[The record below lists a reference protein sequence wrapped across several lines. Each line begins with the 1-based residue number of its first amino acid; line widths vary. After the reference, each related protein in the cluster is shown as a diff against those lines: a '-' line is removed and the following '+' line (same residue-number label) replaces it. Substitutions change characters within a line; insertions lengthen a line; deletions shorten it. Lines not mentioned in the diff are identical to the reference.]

1 MGNKDYSKGSSWH
14 KWDLHVH
21 TPYTHLNKEYKCSE
35 EEFIQKLCDSEIDCI
50 GLTNYFK
57 FDEKEFGLKE
67 KIEKKG
73 IKVFYNLEVRLD
85 YQNKEDQC
93 LDFHIIFSDKAKPQ
107 EIDNFLRNADA
118 NVDGTEKK
126 LADLEKDDF
135 DKVVVNF
142 DQLLECLEKES
153 LKLRGK
159 YLLGFLSR
167 GHGNSRSSSNYKKI
181 ANKSHFLIH
190 SSDNQKALK
199 EEQSNLSSDNQK
211 ALKEEQ
217 SNLSSDNQKALKE
230 EQSNLSSDNQK
241 ALKEEQSNLSS
252 DNQKALKEEQ
262 SNLKK
267 DREFWLRYNKSLLQS
282 SDAHKEEQIGK
293 KYTWI
298 KAEKTFEGLKQIIY
312 EPKTRV
318 SIDENK
324 PQDPLY
330 KIDCVGLN
338 FDKEVKTTNE
348 KGDTPF
354 CYAGFNETLFFSPYF
369 TCVIGGR
376 GSGKSTLLQLIAS
389 AIKNKS
395 FIKGLK
401 YETIQK
407 YIEIQPDIDI
417 VDSVEY
423 LAQNEVEEFATNVSK
438 FTEAIFNRIDSKS
451 SGKLK
456 ELEKQI
462 TKGIE
467 KFDEQIRYWQ
477 EKTKLEEQLKESKKI
492 RNKYQSIIDAFTD
505 KNYLDK
511 KDKLQAKNQ
520 ALIDLEQSKKGFLTF
535 IEELKWVVNFNSKE
549 NMEEK
554 NSYDKVYNQLKQNIC
569 KELEQIDINIKN
581 GCFKS
586 DEENIRTLKTEHE
599 ALSQE
604 IEEFLK
610 EKGVSNENIG
620 DIKNANDHLA
630 NIKKNIADLE
640 HEIKENANKIKGF
653 SYGDIDE
660 NIEEF
665 KKQINKELNKI
676 NSTFEEISKNHKEVK
691 PITIEYRLN
700 EDVFEG
706 VFEDFDKSVD
716 KDLKIQRHQSK
727 IKEYLKRIELKDVI
741 DMQHAEFIKELD
753 SRIENKKAAFYETM
767 MDVFDREIY
776 FQIYQLLILKH
787 LKNVE
792 KYKIFE
798 VRYDKRALDETS
810 FGQKCT
816 AVLVVLLSLGNNPII
831 IDEPEAHLDSA
842 LIAKYLVTLIKERK
856 QERQI
861 IFATHNANF
870 VLNADAELIIQL
882 KNENNKI
889 VARSFMIESDE
900 YKENLLKLEGGEK
913 AFKDRER
920 KYGITKDKN

>member
-1 MGNKDYSKGSSWH
+1 MLGENMGNKDHSKGSSWH

-21 TPYTHLNKEYKCSE
+21 TPYTYLNKEYQCCE
-35 EEFIQKLCDSEIDCI
+35 EEFIQKLCDSQIDCI

-57 FDEKEFGLKE
+57 FNEKEFDLKE

-93 LDFHIIFSDKAKPQ
+93 LDFHIIFSDKVTQQ

-118 NVDGTEKK
+118 NVGGTEKK

-135 DKVVVNF
+135 DKAVVNF
-142 DQLLECLEKES
+142 DQLLECLGKES

-167 GHGNSRSSSNYKKI
+167 GHGNSRSSSIYEKI
-181 ANKSHFLIH
+181 AKKAHFLIH
-190 SSDNQKALK
+190 SSDDQ
-199 EEQSNLSSDNQK
+199 E
-211 ALKEEQ
+211 
-217 SNLSSDNQKALKE
+217 
-230 EQSNLSSDNQK
+230 
-241 ALKEEQSNLSS
+241 
-252 DNQKALKEEQ
+252 
-262 SNLKK
+262 NLKK
-267 DREFWLRYNKSLLQS
+267 DREFWLEYNKPLLQS

-293 KYTWI
+293 KCTWI

-324 PQDPLY
+324 SQDPLY

-338 FDKEVKTTNE
+338 FDKAVKITNE

-389 AIKNKS
+389 SIKEES
-395 FIKGLK
+395 FVKGLRL
-401 YETIQK
+401 ETIQK
-407 YIEIQPDIDI
+407 SLKIQSDIDI
-417 VDSVEY
+417 ADSVEY

-451 SGKLK
+451 SGTLK

-467 KFDEQIRYWQ
+467 KFDEQIACWQ
-477 EKTKLEEQLKESKKI
+477 EKTKLEEQLKESEKI
-492 RNKYQSIIDAFTD
+492 RKKYQNIINTFTD
-505 KNYLDK
+505 KDYLDK
-511 KDKLQAKNQ
+511 KDKLQKKHK
-520 ALIDLEQSKKGFLTF
+520 ALIDLRQSKEGFLTF
-535 IEELKWVVNFNSKE
+535 IKELKRVVNFESKE

-554 NSYDKVYNQLKQNIC
+554 NSYDKVYNQLKQDIC
-569 KELEQIDINIKN
+569 KELEEIDTNREN

-586 DEENIRTLKTEHE
+586 EDENIMTLETEHE

-604 IEEFLK
+604 IGEFLK
-610 EKGVSNENIG
+610 EKGVSDENIG
-620 DIKNANDHLA
+620 DIRNANYHLA
-630 NIKKNIADLE
+630 NEKMNIADLE
-640 HEIKENANKIKGF
+640 REIKEIANKIEGF
-653 SYGDIDE
+653 SYEDMDK

-665 KKQINKELNKI
+665 KNQINKELDKI
-676 NSTFEEISKNHKEVK
+676 NSAFEEISKNHKEVK
-691 PITIEYRLN
+691 PITIEYCLN

-706 VFEDFDKSVD
+706 VFEDFDKLVD
-716 KDLKIQRHQSK
+716 KGFNIQRHQSK
-727 IKEYLKRIELKDVI
+727 IKEYLKGIELKDII
-741 DMQHAEFIKELD
+741 DVQCAEFIEKLD
-753 SRIENKKAAFYETM
+753 SLIENKKAAFYETM
-767 MDVFDREIY
+767 MDVFNREIH
-776 FQIYQLLILKH
+776 FQIYRLLILKH
-787 LKNVE
+787 LRNIE

-798 VRYDKRALDETS
+798 VRYDKRALNETS
-810 FGQKCT
+810 FGQRCT

-882 KNENNKI
+882 KNKDNEI
-889 VARSFMIESDE
+889 IAQSFTIESDE
-900 YKENLLKLEGGEK
+900 YRDDLLKLEGGEE
-913 AFKDRER
+913 AFKNRER

>member
-1 MGNKDYSKGSSWH
+1 MGNKDQNKGSSWH

-21 TPYTHLNKEYKCSE
+21 TPYTHLNKAYQCSE
-35 EEFIQKLCDSEIDCI
+35 DEFIQKLCGSEIDCI

-57 FDEKEFGLKE
+57 FDEKEFDLKE
-67 KIEKKG
+67 KIEKEG

-85 YQNKEDQC
+85 YKNNRNEF
-93 LDFHIIFSDKAKPQ
+93 LDFHIIFSDKVTQQ

-118 NVDGTEKK
+118 NVGGTEKR
-126 LADLEKDDF
+126 LADLKENDF
-135 DKVVVNF
+135 NKAVVNF

-167 GHGNSRSSSNYKKI
+167 GHGSIECEFLEKGGRNETIYQKI
-181 ANKSHFLIH
+181 INKSHFLIH
-190 SSDNQKALK
+190 SSNNQ
-199 EEQSNLSSDNQK
+199 E
-211 ALKEEQ
+211 
-217 SNLSSDNQKALKE
+217 
-230 EQSNLSSDNQK
+230 
-241 ALKEEQSNLSS
+241 
-252 DNQKALKEEQ
+252 
-262 SNLKK
+262 NLKK
-267 DREFWLRYNKSLLQS
+267 DREFWLGYNKPLLQS
-282 SDAHKEEQIGK
+282 SDAHKEDSIGK

-312 EPKTRV
+312 EPETRV
-318 SIDENK
+318 SIDEEK

-330 KIDCVGLN
+330 KIDSVGLN
-338 FDKEVKTTNE
+338 FDEEVKTTNE
-348 KGDTPF
+348 QDDTPF
-354 CYAGFNETLFFSPYF
+354 CYAGFNETLFFSPNF

-395 FIKGLK
+395 FVKGLK
-401 YETIQK
+401 HETIQK

-417 VDSVEY
+417 MDSVEY

-451 SGKLK
+451 GGKLK

-462 TKGIE
+462 KESIE
-467 KFDEQIRYWQ
+467 KFDEQIAYWQ
-477 EKTKLEEQLKESKKI
+477 EKNKLEEQLKESEKI
-492 RNKYQSIIDAFTD
+492 RKKYQSIVDAFTD
-505 KNYLDK
+505 KDYLDK
-511 KDKLQAKNQ
+511 KAKLQAKYQ
-520 ALIDLEQSKKGFLTF
+520 SLIDLKQSKEGFWTF
-535 IEELKWVVNFNSKE
+535 IKELKRVVNFDSKE

-554 NSYDKVYNQLKQNIC
+554 NNYDKVYNQLKQDIC
-569 KELEQIDINIKN
+569 KKIEEIDTNREN
-581 GCFKS
+581 GCFNS
-586 DEENIRTLKTEHE
+586 EDEKIRTLGAEHE

-604 IEEFLK
+604 IREFLK
-610 EKGVSNENIG
+610 EKGVSDESIG
-620 DIKNANDHLA
+620 DIRNANDHLA
-630 NIKKNIADLE
+630 KIKMDINDLK
-640 HEIKENANKIKGF
+640 HEIKENANKIENF
-653 SYGDIDE
+653 SYEDMDK

-665 KKQINKELNKI
+665 KDQINEKLSKI
-676 NSTFEEISKNHKEVK
+676 NSAFEEISKNHKEVK

-700 EDVFEG
+700 EDIFEE
-706 VFEDFDKSVD
+706 VFEDFDKLVD
-716 KDLKIQRHQSK
+716 KGFNTQRHQSK
-727 IKEYLKRIELKDVI
+727 IKEYLKEIELKNVTG
-741 DMQHAEFIKELD
+741 MQHAEFIEKLD

-767 MDVFDREIY
+767 KDIFDREIH
-776 FQIYQLLILKH
+776 FQIYRLLILKH
-787 LKNVE
+787 LRNVE

-798 VRYDKRALDETS
+798 VRYDKRVLNKTS

-831 IDEPEAHLDSA
+831 IDEPEAHLDST
-842 LIAKYLVTLIKERK
+842 LIANYLVTLIKK
-856 QERQI
+856 QKQKRQI

-889 VARSFMIESDE
+889 VAQSFMIESDA
-900 YKENLLKLEGGEK
+900 YRDDLLKLEGGEE
-913 AFKDRER
+913 AFKNRER

>member
-1 MGNKDYSKGSSWH
+1 MGNKDHSKGSSWH
-14 KWDLHVH
+14 KWDLHAH
-21 TPYTHLNKEYKCSE
+21 TPYTHLNKAYQCCE
-35 EEFIQKLCDSEIDCI
+35 EEFIQKLCDSQIDCI

-57 FDEKEFGLKE
+57 FNEKEFELKE
-67 KIEKKG
+67 KIEKRG

-93 LDFHIIFSDKAKPQ
+93 LDFHIIFSDKITQQ

-118 NVDGTEKK
+118 NVGGTEKK

-135 DKVVVNF
+135 DKAVVNF

-167 GHGNSRSSSNYKKI
+167 GHGSSRSSSNYEKIVKKV
-181 ANKSHFLIH
+181 HFLIH
-190 SSDNQKALK
+190 SSNKQ
-199 EEQSNLSSDNQK
+199 E
-211 ALKEEQ
+211 
-217 SNLSSDNQKALKE
+217 
-230 EQSNLSSDNQK
+230 
-241 ALKEEQSNLSS
+241 
-252 DNQKALKEEQ
+252 
-262 SNLKK
+262 NLKK
-267 DREFWLRYNKSLLQS
+267 DREYWLEYNKPLIQS
-282 SDAHKEEQIGK
+282 SDAHEEEQIGN

-312 EPKTRV
+312 EPETRV
-318 SIDENK
+318 SIGEEK

-330 KIDCVGLN
+330 KIDSVGLN
-338 FDKEVKTTNE
+338 FDEEVKTTNE
-348 KGDTPF
+348 QDDTPF
-354 CYAGFNETLFFSPYF
+354 CYAGFNETLFFSPNF

-395 FIKGLK
+395 FVKGLK
-401 YETIQK
+401 HETIQK

-417 VDSVEY
+417 MDSVEY

-451 SGKLK
+451 GGKLK

-462 TKGIE
+462 KESIE
-467 KFDEQIRYWQ
+467 KFDEQIAYWQ
-477 EKTKLEEQLKESKKI
+477 EKNKLEEQLKESEKI
-492 RNKYQSIIDAFTD
+492 RKKYQSIVDAFTD
-505 KNYLDK
+505 KDYLDK
-511 KDKLQAKNQ
+511 KAKLQAKYQ
-520 ALIDLEQSKKGFLTF
+520 SLIDLKQSKEGFWTF
-535 IEELKWVVNFNSKE
+535 IKELKRVVNFDSKE
-549 NMEEK
+549 NMEGK
-554 NSYDKVYNQLKQNIC
+554 NNYDKVYNQLKQDIC
-569 KELEQIDINIKN
+569 KKIEEIDTNREN
-581 GCFKS
+581 GCFNS
-586 DEENIRTLKTEHE
+586 EDEKIRTLGAEHE

-604 IEEFLK
+604 IREFLK
-610 EKGVSNENIG
+610 EKGVSDESIG
-620 DIKNANDHLA
+620 DIRNANYHLA
-630 NIKKNIADLE
+630 NIKMDINGLE
-640 HEIKENANKIKGF
+640 HEIKEIANKIEGF
-653 SYGDIDE
+653 SYGDIDK

-665 KKQINKELNKI
+665 KDQINEKLSKI
-676 NSTFEEISKNHKEVK
+676 NSAFEEISKNHKEVK

-700 EDVFEG
+700 EDIFEE
-706 VFEDFDKSVD
+706 VFEDFDKLVD
-716 KDLKIQRHQSK
+716 KGFNTQRHQSK
-727 IKEYLKRIELKDVI
+727 IKEYLKEIELKNVTG
-741 DMQHAEFIKELD
+741 MQHAEFIEKLD

-767 MDVFDREIY
+767 KDIFDREIH
-776 FQIYQLLILKH
+776 FQIYRLLILKH
-787 LKNVE
+787 LRNVE

-798 VRYDKRALDETS
+798 VRYDKRVLNKTS

-831 IDEPEAHLDSA
+831 IDEPEAHLDST
-842 LIAKYLVTLIKERK
+842 LIANYLVTLIKK
-856 QERQI
+856 QKQKRQI

-889 VARSFMIESDE
+889 IARSFMIESDA
-900 YKENLLKLEGGEK
+900 YRDDLLKLEGGEE
-913 AFKDRER
+913 AFKNRER

>member
-1 MGNKDYSKGSSWH
+1 MGNKDHSKGSSWH
-14 KWDLHVH
+14 KWDLHAH
-21 TPYTHLNKEYKCSE
+21 TPYTHLNKAYQCCE
-35 EEFIQKLCDSEIDCI
+35 EEFIQKLCDSKIDCI

-57 FDEKEFGLKE
+57 FNEKEFELKE
-67 KIEKKG
+67 KIEKRG

-93 LDFHIIFSDKAKPQ
+93 LDFHIIFSDKVTQQ

-118 NVDGTEKK
+118 NVGGTEKK

-135 DKVVVNF
+135 DKAVVNF

-167 GHGNSRSSSNYKKI
+167 GHGSSRSSSNYEKIVKKV
-181 ANKSHFLIH
+181 HFLIH
-190 SSDNQKALK
+190 SSNKQ
-199 EEQSNLSSDNQK
+199 E
-211 ALKEEQ
+211 
-217 SNLSSDNQKALKE
+217 
-230 EQSNLSSDNQK
+230 
-241 ALKEEQSNLSS
+241 
-252 DNQKALKEEQ
+252 
-262 SNLKK
+262 NLKK
-267 DREFWLRYNKSLLQS
+267 DREYWLEYNKSLIQS
-282 SDAHKEEQIGK
+282 SDAHEEEQIGK

-312 EPKTRV
+312 EPETRV
-318 SIDENK
+318 SIGEEK
-324 PQDPLY
+324 SQDPLY
-330 KIDCVGLN
+330 KIDSVGLN
-338 FDKEVKTTNE
+338 FDEEVKTTNE
-348 KGDTPF
+348 QDDTPF
-354 CYAGFNETLFFSPYF
+354 CYAGFNETLFFSPNF

-395 FIKGLK
+395 FVKGLK
-401 YETIQK
+401 HETIQK

-417 VDSVEY
+417 MDSVEY

-451 SGKLK
+451 GGKLK

-462 TKGIE
+462 KESIE
-467 KFDEQIRYWQ
+467 KFDEQIAYWQ
-477 EKTKLEEQLKESKKI
+477 EKNKLEEQLKESEKI
-492 RNKYQSIIDAFTD
+492 RKKYQSIVDAFTD
-505 KNYLDK
+505 KDYLDK
-511 KDKLQAKNQ
+511 KAKLQAKYQ
-520 ALIDLEQSKKGFLTF
+520 SLIDLKQSKKGFLTF
-535 IEELKWVVNFNSKE
+535 IKELKRVVNFDSKE

-554 NSYDKVYNQLKQNIC
+554 NNYDKVYNQLKQDIC
-569 KELEQIDINIKN
+569 KKIEEIDTNREN
-581 GCFKS
+581 GCFNS
-586 DEENIRTLKTEHE
+586 EDEKIRTLGAEHE

-604 IEEFLK
+604 IREFLK
-610 EKGVSNENIG
+610 EKGVSDESIG
-620 DIKNANDHLA
+620 DIRNANYHLA
-630 NIKKNIADLE
+630 NIKMDINGLE
-640 HEIKENANKIKGF
+640 HEIKEIANKIEGF
-653 SYGDIDE
+653 SYGDIDK

-665 KKQINKELNKI
+665 KDQINEKLSKI
-676 NSTFEEISKNHKEVK
+676 NSAFEEISKNHKEVK

-700 EDVFEG
+700 EDIFEE
-706 VFEDFDKSVD
+706 VFEDFDRLVD
-716 KDLKIQRHQSK
+716 KGFNTQRHQSK
-727 IKEYLKRIELKDVI
+727 IKEYLKEIELKNVTG
-741 DMQHAEFIKELD
+741 MQHAEFIEKLD

-767 MDVFDREIY
+767 KDIFDREIH
-776 FQIYQLLILKH
+776 FQIYRLLILKH
-787 LKNVE
+787 LRNVE

-798 VRYDKRALDETS
+798 VRYDKRVLNKTS

-831 IDEPEAHLDSA
+831 IDEPEAHLDST
-842 LIAKYLVTLIKERK
+842 LIANYLVTLIKK
-856 QERQI
+856 QKQKRQI

-889 VARSFMIESDE
+889 VAQSFMIESDA
-900 YKENLLKLEGGEK
+900 YKEDLLKLEGGEE
-913 AFKDRER
+913 AFKNRER

>member
-1 MGNKDYSKGSSWH
+1 MGNKNHSKGSSWH
-14 KWDLHVH
+14 KWDLHAH
-21 TPYTHLNKEYKCSE
+21 TPYTHLKKAYQCCE
-35 EEFIQKLCDSEIDCI
+35 EEFIQKLCDSKIDCI

-57 FDEKEFGLKE
+57 FNEKEFELKE
-67 KIEKKG
+67 KIEKRG

-93 LDFHIIFSDKAKPQ
+93 LDFHIIFSDKVTQQ

-118 NVDGTEKK
+118 NVGGTEKK

-135 DKVVVNF
+135 DKAVVNF

-167 GHGNSRSSSNYKKI
+167 GHGSSRSSSNYEKIVKKV
-181 ANKSHFLIH
+181 HFLIH
-190 SSDNQKALK
+190 SSDKQ
-199 EEQSNLSSDNQK
+199 E
-211 ALKEEQ
+211 
-217 SNLSSDNQKALKE
+217 
-230 EQSNLSSDNQK
+230 
-241 ALKEEQSNLSS
+241 
-252 DNQKALKEEQ
+252 
-262 SNLKK
+262 NLKK
-267 DREFWLRYNKSLLQS
+267 DREYWLEYNKPLIQS
-282 SDAHKEEQIGK
+282 SDAHEEKQIGK

-312 EPKTRV
+312 EPETRV
-318 SIDENK
+318 SIGEEK

-330 KIDCVGLN
+330 KIDSVGLN
-338 FDKEVKTTNE
+338 FDEEVKTTNE
-348 KGDTPF
+348 QDDTPF
-354 CYAGFNETLFFSPYF
+354 CYVGFNETLFFSPNF

-395 FIKGLK
+395 FVKGLK
-401 YETIQK
+401 HETIQK

-417 VDSVEY
+417 MDSVEY

-451 SGKLK
+451 GGKLK

-462 TKGIE
+462 KESIE
-467 KFDEQIRYWQ
+467 KFDEQIAYWQ
-477 EKTKLEEQLKESKKI
+477 EKNKLEEQLKESEKI
-492 RNKYQSIIDAFTD
+492 RKKYQSIVDAFTD
-505 KNYLDK
+505 KDYLDK
-511 KDKLQAKNQ
+511 KAKLQAKYQ
-520 ALIDLEQSKKGFLTF
+520 SLIDLKQSKEGFWTF
-535 IEELKWVVNFNSKE
+535 IKELKRVVNFDSKE

-554 NSYDKVYNQLKQNIC
+554 NSYDKVYNQLKQDIC
-569 KELEQIDINIKN
+569 KKLEEIDTDIEN
-581 GCFKS
+581 GHFKS
-586 DEENIRTLKTEHE
+586 DEENIEKLESEHQTL
-599 ALSQE
+599 LQE
-604 IEEFLK
+604 IGEFLK
-610 EKGVSNENIG
+610 EKGVSDESIG
-620 DIKNANDHLA
+620 DIRNANYHLA
-630 NIKKNIADLE
+630 NIKMDINGLE
-640 HEIKENANKIKGF
+640 HEIKEIANKIEGF
-653 SYGDIDE
+653 SYGDIDK

-665 KKQINKELNKI
+665 KDQINEKLSKI
-676 NSTFEEISKNHKEVK
+676 NSAFEEISKNHKEVK

-700 EDVFEG
+700 EDIFEE
-706 VFEDFDKSVD
+706 VFEDFDKLVD
-716 KDLKIQRHQSK
+716 KGFNTQRHQSK
-727 IKEYLKRIELKDVI
+727 IKEYLKEIELKNVTG
-741 DMQHAEFIKELD
+741 MQHAEFIEKLD

-767 MDVFDREIY
+767 KDIFDREIH
-776 FQIYQLLILKH
+776 FQIYRLLILKH
-787 LKNVE
+787 LRNVE

-798 VRYDKRALDETS
+798 VRYDKRALNETS

-842 LIAKYLVTLIKERK
+842 LIANYLVTLIKK
-856 QERQI
+856 QKQKRQI

-889 VARSFMIESDE
+889 VAQSFMIESDA
-900 YKENLLKLEGGEK
+900 YRDDLLKLEGGEE
-913 AFKDRER
+913 AFKNRER

>member
-1 MGNKDYSKGSSWH
+1 MGNKDQNKGSSWH

-21 TPYTHLNKEYKCSE
+21 TPYTHLNKAYQCSE
-35 EEFIQKLCDSEIDCI
+35 DEFIQKLCGSEIDCI

-57 FDEKEFGLKE
+57 FDEKEFDLKE
-67 KIEKKG
+67 EIEKEG

-85 YQNKEDQC
+85 YKNNRNEF
-93 LDFHIIFSDKAKPQ
+93 LDFHIIFSDKVTQQ

-118 NVDGTEKK
+118 NVGGTEKR
-126 LADLEKDDF
+126 LADLKENDF
-135 DKVVVNF
+135 NKAVVNF

-167 GHGNSRSSSNYKKI
+167 GHGSIECEFLEKGGRNETIYQKI
-181 ANKSHFLIH
+181 INKSHFLIH
-190 SSDNQKALK
+190 SSNNQ
-199 EEQSNLSSDNQK
+199 E
-211 ALKEEQ
+211 
-217 SNLSSDNQKALKE
+217 
-230 EQSNLSSDNQK
+230 
-241 ALKEEQSNLSS
+241 
-252 DNQKALKEEQ
+252 
-262 SNLKK
+262 NLKK
-267 DREFWLRYNKSLLQS
+267 DREFWLGYNKPLLQS

-312 EPKTRV
+312 EPETRV
-318 SIDENK
+318 SIDEEK

-330 KIDCVGLN
+330 KIDSVGLN
-338 FDKEVKTTNE
+338 FDEEVKTTNE
-348 KGDTPF
+348 QDNTPF
-354 CYAGFNETLFFSPYF
+354 CYAGFNETLFFSPNF

-395 FIKGLK
+395 FVKGLK
-401 YETIQK
+401 HETIQK

-417 VDSVEY
+417 MDSVEY

-451 SGKLK
+451 GGKLK

-462 TKGIE
+462 KESIE

-477 EKTKLEEQLKESKKI
+477 EKTKLEEQLKESENKRK
-492 RNKYQSIIDAFTD
+492 KYQSIIDAFTD

-511 KDKLQAKNQ
+511 KDKSQAKHQ
-520 ALIDLEQSKKGFLTF
+520 ALIDLEQSKEGFLTF
-535 IEELKWVVNFNSKE
+535 IKELKRVVNFESKE

-554 NSYDKVYNQLKQNIC
+554 NSYDKVYNQLKQDIC

-586 DEENIRTLKTEHE
+586 EDEKIRTLKTECE
-599 ALSQE
+599 VLSQE
-604 IEEFLK
+604 IGEFLK
-610 EKGVSNENIG
+610 EKGVSDENIG
-620 DIKNANDHLA
+620 DIRNANDRLV
-630 NIKKNIADLE
+630 NIKKNIDDLE
-640 HEIKENANKIKGF
+640 HEIKENANKIENF
-653 SYGDIDE
+653 SYEDMDK

-665 KKQINKELNKI
+665 KNQINKELDKI
-676 NSTFEEISKNHKEVK
+676 NSAFKKISKNHKEEVRL
-691 PITIEYRLN
+691 ITIKYYLN
-700 EDVFEG
+700 EDIFEE
-706 VFEDFDKSVD
+706 VFEDFDKLVD
-716 KDLKIQRHQSK
+716 KDFKIQKHQSK
-727 IKEYLKRIELKDVI
+727 IKEYLKEIRLKDI
-741 DMQHAEFIKELD
+741 INKQHAEFIERLD
-753 SRIENKKAAFYETM
+753 SLIKNKKAAFYETM
-767 MDVFDREIY
+767 KDIFDREIH
-776 FQIYQLLILKH
+776 FQIYRLLILKH
-787 LKNVE
+787 LRNVE

-798 VRYDKRALDETS
+798 VRYDKRVLNETS

-831 IDEPEAHLDSA
+831 IDEPEVHLDSA
-842 LIAKYLVTLIKERK
+842 LIANYLIALIKEQK
-856 QERQI
+856 QKRQI

-889 VARSFMIESDE
+889 VARSFMIESDA
-900 YKENLLKLEGGEK
+900 YKEDLLKLEGGEK

-920 KYGITKDKN
+920 KYGITKDKY

>member
-1 MGNKDYSKGSSWH
+1 MGNKDHSKGSSWH

-21 TPYTHLNKEYKCSE
+21 TPYTYLNKAYQCCE
-35 EEFIQKLCDSEIDCI
+35 EEFIQKLCDSQIDCI

-57 FDEKEFGLKE
+57 FNEKEFDLKE
-67 KIEKKG
+67 KIEKKD

-93 LDFHIIFSDKAKPQ
+93 LDFHIIFSDKVTQQ
-107 EIDNFLRNADA
+107 EIDNFLKNADA
-118 NVDGTEKK
+118 NVGGTEKK

-135 DKVVVNF
+135 DKAVVNF

-167 GHGNSRSSSNYKKI
+167 GHGNSRSSSNDKKI
-181 ANKSHFLIH
+181 TNKSHFLIH
-190 SSDNQKALK
+190 SSDSQ
-199 EEQSNLSSDNQK
+199 Q
-211 ALKEEQ
+211 
-217 SNLSSDNQKALKE
+217 
-230 EQSNLSSDNQK
+230 
-241 ALKEEQSNLSS
+241 
-252 DNQKALKEEQ
+252 
-262 SNLKK
+262 NLKK
-267 DREFWLRYNKSLLQS
+267 DREFWLEYNKPLLQS
-282 SDAHKEEQIGK
+282 SDVHKEEQIGK
-293 KYTWI
+293 KCTWI

-338 FDKEVKTTNE
+338 FDKAVKITNE

-395 FIKGLK
+395 FVKGLEL
-401 YETIQK
+401 ETKK

-438 FTEAIFNRIDSKS
+438 FTEAIFNRMDSKS
-451 SGKLK
+451 SGRLK

-467 KFDEQIRYWQ
+467 KFDEQIACWQ
-477 EKTKLEEQLKESKKI
+477 EKTKLEERLKESKNI
-492 RNKYQSIIDAFTD
+492 RKKYQSIIDAFTD

-511 KDKLQAKNQ
+511 KDKLQEKRK
-520 ALIDLEQSKKGFLTF
+520 ALIDLKQSKEGFLTF
-535 IEELKWVVNFNSKE
+535 IEELKRVVNFNSKE
-549 NMEEK
+549 NMKEK

-569 KELEQIDINIKN
+569 KELEEIDKHIKN
-581 GCFKS
+581 GYFNS
-586 DEENIRTLKTEHE
+586 EDEEIRTLESE
-599 ALSQE
+599 CEVLRQE
-604 IEEFLK
+604 IGEFLK
-610 EKGVSNENIG
+610 EKGVSDENIG
-620 DIKNANDHLA
+620 DIRNANHHLG
-630 NIKKNIADLE
+630 NIEMNIADLE
-640 HEIKENANKIKGF
+640 REIKEKANKIEGF
-653 SYGDIDE
+653 SYEDMDK
-660 NIEEF
+660 NIKEF
-665 KKQINKELNKI
+665 KNQINEELNKI
-676 NSTFEEISKNHKEVK
+676 NSVFEEISKNHKEVK

-706 VFEDFDKSVD
+706 VFEDFDKLVD
-716 KDLKIQRHQSK
+716 KGFNIQRHQSK
-727 IKEYLKRIELKDVI
+727 IKEYLKEIELKSVI
-741 DMQHAEFIKELD
+741 GMQHTEFTEKLD
-753 SRIENKKAAFYETM
+753 NLIENKKAAFYETM
-767 MDVFDREIY
+767 KDIFDRESH
-776 FQIYQLLILKH
+776 FQIYRLFVLKH
-787 LKNVE
+787 LRNVE

-798 VRYDKRALDETS
+798 VRYDKRALNETS
-810 FGQKCT
+810 FGQRCT
-816 AVLVVLLSLGNNPII
+816 AVLIVLLSLGNNPII

-889 VARSFMIESDE
+889 IAQSFTIESDG
-900 YKENLLKLEGGEK
+900 YRDDLLKLEGGEE
-913 AFKDRER
+913 AFKNRER

>member
-1 MGNKDYSKGSSWH
+1 MGNKDHSKGSSWY

-21 TPYTHLNKEYKCSE
+21 TPYTHLNRAYQCLE
-35 EEFIQKLCDSEIDCI
+35 EEFIQKLCDSQIDCI

-57 FDEKEFGLKE
+57 FNEEEFELKE
-67 KIEKKG
+67 KIEKRG

-93 LDFHIIFSDKAKPQ
+93 LDFHIIFSDEVSSDGIKK
-107 EIDNFLRNADA
+107 FLLNMKA
-118 NVDGTEKK
+118 NVRGIEKK

-135 DKVVVNF
+135 KKAVVKF
-142 DQLLECLEKES
+142 DQLLECLEEES
-153 LKLRGK
+153 LNLRGK

-167 GHGNSRSSSNYKKI
+167 GHGSIECEFLEKGGRNETIYQKI
-181 ANKSHFLIH
+181 INKSHFLIH
-190 SSDNQKALK
+190 SSNNQ
-199 EEQSNLSSDNQK
+199 E
-211 ALKEEQ
+211 
-217 SNLSSDNQKALKE
+217 
-230 EQSNLSSDNQK
+230 
-241 ALKEEQSNLSS
+241 
-252 DNQKALKEEQ
+252 
-262 SNLKK
+262 NLKK
-267 DREFWLRYNKSLLQS
+267 DREFWLKCNKPLIQS

-312 EPKTRV
+312 EPETRV
-318 SIDENK
+318 SIDEEK

-330 KIDCVGLN
+330 KIDCVGLHFN
-338 FDKEVKTTNE
+338 EDVKITNE

-354 CYAGFNETLFFSPYF
+354 CYAGFNETLSFSPNF

-395 FIKGLK
+395 FVKGLK
-401 YETIQK
+401 HETIQK

-467 KFDEQIRYWQ
+467 KFDEQIACWQ
-477 EKTKLEEQLKESKKI
+477 EKTKLEEQLKESEKI
-492 RNKYQSIIDAFTD
+492 RKKYQSIVDAYTD
-505 KNYLDK
+505 KDYLDK
-511 KDKLQAKNQ
+511 KDKLQKKRK
-520 ALIDLEQSKKGFLTF
+520 ALIDLEQSKEGFLTF
-535 IEELKWVVNFNSKE
+535 IKELKRVVNFESKE

-554 NSYDKVYNQLKQNIC
+554 NSYDKVYNQLKQDIC
-569 KELEQIDINIKN
+569 KKIEEIDTNREN
-581 GCFKS
+581 GCFNS
-586 DEENIRTLKTEHE
+586 EDEKIRTLKTERE
-599 ALSQE
+599 VLSQE
-604 IEEFLK
+604 IREFLK
-610 EKGVSNENIG
+610 EKGVSDENIG
-620 DIKNANDHLA
+620 DIRNANDHLEST
-630 NIKKNIADLE
+630 KKNIDDLE
-640 HEIKENANKIKGF
+640 HEIKENDNKIKGF
-653 SYGDIDE
+653 SYGDIDK

-665 KKQINKELNKI
+665 KDQINEELSKI
-676 NSTFEEISKNHKEVK
+676 NSAFKKISKNHKEEVRL
-691 PITIEYRLN
+691 ITIKYYLN
-700 EDVFEG
+700 EDIFEE
-706 VFEDFDKSVD
+706 VFEDFDKLVD
-716 KDLKIQRHQSK
+716 KGFNTQRHQSK
-727 IKEYLKRIELKDVI
+727 IKEYLKEIELKNVTG
-741 DMQHAEFIKELD
+741 MQHAEFIEKLD
-753 SRIENKKAAFYETM
+753 SRIENEKAAFYETM
-767 MDVFDREIY
+767 KDIFDREIH
-776 FQIYQLLILKH
+776 FQIYRLLILKH
-787 LKNVE
+787 LRNVE

-798 VRYDKRALDETS
+798 VRYDKRVLNKTS

-831 IDEPEAHLDSA
+831 IDEPEAHLDST
-842 LIAKYLVTLIKERK
+842 LIANFLVTLIKK
-856 QERQI
+856 QKQKRQI

-889 VARSFMIESDE
+889 VAQSFMIESDA
-900 YKENLLKLEGGEK
+900 YRDDLLKLEGGEE
-913 AFKDRER
+913 AFKNRER

>member
-1 MGNKDYSKGSSWH
+1 MGNKDHSKGSSWH
-14 KWDLHVH
+14 KWDLHAH
-21 TPYTHLNKEYKCSE
+21 TPYTNLNKEYKCSE
-35 EEFIQKLCDSEIDCI
+35 EEFIQKLCDSQIDCI

-57 FDEKEFGLKE
+57 FNEKEFDLKE

-93 LDFHIIFSDKAKPQ
+93 LDFHIIFSDKVTQQ
-107 EIDNFLRNADA
+107 EIDNFLKNADA
-118 NVDGTEKK
+118 NVGGTEKK

-135 DKVVVNF
+135 DKAVVNF

-167 GHGNSRSSSNYKKI
+167 GHGNSRSSSNDKKI
-181 ANKSHFLIH
+181 TNKSHFLIH
-190 SSDNQKALK
+190 SSDSQ
-199 EEQSNLSSDNQK
+199 Q
-211 ALKEEQ
+211 
-217 SNLSSDNQKALKE
+217 
-230 EQSNLSSDNQK
+230 
-241 ALKEEQSNLSS
+241 
-252 DNQKALKEEQ
+252 
-262 SNLKK
+262 NLKK
-267 DREFWLRYNKSLLQS
+267 DREFWLEYNKPLLQS

-293 KYTWI
+293 KCTWI

-338 FDKEVKTTNE
+338 FDKAVKIANE
-348 KGDTPF
+348 KGEIPF

-395 FIKGLK
+395 FVKGLEFEAK
-401 YETIQK
+401 K

-417 VDSVEY
+417 ADSVEY

-438 FTEAIFNRIDSKS
+438 FTEAIFNRMDSKS
-451 SGKLK
+451 SGTLK

-467 KFDEQIRYWQ
+467 KFDEQIACWQ
-477 EKTKLEEQLKESKKI
+477 EKTKLEEQLKESEKI
-492 RNKYQSIIDAFTD
+492 RKKYQSIIDAFTD

-511 KDKLQAKNQ
+511 KDKLQEKRK
-520 ALIDLEQSKKGFLTF
+520 ALIDLEQSKVGFWTF
-535 IEELKWVVNFNSKE
+535 IKELKRVVNFNSKE

-554 NSYDKVYNQLKQNIC
+554 NNSYYKVYNQLKQDIC

-604 IEEFLK
+604 IGEFLK
-610 EKGVSNENIG
+610 EKGVSDENIG
-620 DIKNANDHLA
+620 DIRNANDHLA
-630 NIKKNIADLE
+630 NEKMNIVDLE
-640 HEIKENANKIKGF
+640 REIEEIANKIEGF
-653 SYGDIDE
+653 SYEDMDE

-665 KKQINKELNKI
+665 KQQINKELNKI
-676 NSTFEEISKNHKEVK
+676 NSDFEEISKNHKEEVRL
-691 PITIEYRLN
+691 ITIKYRLN

-706 VFEDFDKSVD
+706 VFEDFDKLVD
-716 KDLKIQRHQSK
+716 KGFNIQKHQSK
-727 IKEYLKRIELKDVI
+727 IKEYLKEIGLKDII

-767 MDVFDREIY
+767 MDVFNREIH
-776 FQIYQLLILKH
+776 FQIYRLLILKH
-787 LKNVE
+787 LRNVE

-798 VRYDKRALDETS
+798 VRYDKRALNETS
-810 FGQKCT
+810 FGQRCT

-889 VARSFMIESDE
+889 IAQSFTIESDG
-900 YKENLLKLEGGEK
+900 YRDDLLKLEGGEE
-913 AFKDRER
+913 AFKNRER

>member
-1 MGNKDYSKGSSWH
+1 DEILSDSS
-14 KWDLHVH
+14 D
-21 TPYTHLNKEYKCSE
+21 N
-35 EEFIQKLCDSEIDCI
+35 
-50 GLTNYFK
+50 N
-57 FDEKEFGLKE
+57 
-67 KIEKKG
+67 
-73 IKVFYNLEVRLD
+73 IKR
-85 YQNKEDQC
+85 
-93 LDFHIIFSDKAKPQ
+93 
-107 EIDNFLRNADA
+107 FLSYMEAT
-118 NVDGTEKK
+118 VDGTKKNLAYLEKK
-126 LADLEKDDF
+126 DCGKA
-135 DKVVVNF
+135 VVNF

-167 GHGNSRSSSNYKKI
+167 GRGSIECEFLEKGGRNETIYKKVI
-181 ANKSHFLIH
+181 DKSHFLIH
-190 SSDNQKALK
+190 SSNNQ
-199 EEQSNLSSDNQK
+199 E
-211 ALKEEQ
+211 
-217 SNLSSDNQKALKE
+217 
-230 EQSNLSSDNQK
+230 
-241 ALKEEQSNLSS
+241 
-252 DNQKALKEEQ
+252 
-262 SNLKK
+262 NLKK
-267 DREFWLRYNKSLLQS
+267 DREFWLRYNKPLLQS
-282 SDAHKEEQIGK
+282 SDAHKERLIGK

-298 KAEKTFEGLKQIIY
+298 KAKKTFEGLKQIIY
-312 EPKTRV
+312 EPETRV
-318 SIDENK
+318 SIDEEK
-324 PQDPLY
+324 SQDPLY
-330 KIDCVGLN
+330 KIDSVGLN

-348 KGDTPF
+348 QGETPF

-451 SGKLK
+451 SGTLK

-462 TKGIE
+462 IKGIE

-477 EKTKLEEQLKESKKI
+477 EKIKLEEQLKESEKISKKC
-492 RNKYQSIIDAFTD
+492 QSIIDAFTD
-505 KNYLDK
+505 KNCLDK
-511 KDKLQAKNQ
+511 KDRLQKKHK
-520 ALIDLEQSKKGFLTF
+520 ALIDLEQSKKGFWTF
-535 IEELKWVVNFNSKE
+535 VKELKWVVNFNSKE

-586 DEENIRTLKTEHE
+586 DEENIEKLESEYQTL
-599 ALSQE
+599 LQE
-604 IEEFLK
+604 IGEFLK
-610 EKGVSNENIG
+610 EKGVSDENIG
-620 DIKNANDHLA
+620 DTRNANHHLE
-630 NIKKNIADLE
+630 NIEMNIADLE
-640 HEIKENANKIKGF
+640 REIEEIANKIENF
-653 SYGDIDE
+653 SYEDMDK

-665 KKQINKELNKI
+665 KNQINEELNKI
-676 NSTFEEISKNHKEVK
+676 NSAFEEISKNHKEVK

-706 VFEDFDKSVD
+706 VFEDFDKLVD
-716 KDLKIQRHQSK
+716 KGFNPQRHQSK
-727 IKEYLKRIELKDVI
+727 IKEYLKEIELKNVTG
-741 DMQHAEFIKELD
+741 MQHAEFIEELD
-753 SRIENKKAAFYETM
+753 RQIENKKAAFYETM
-767 MDVFDREIY
+767 MDVFNREIH
-776 FQIYQLLILKH
+776 FQIYRLLILKH
-787 LKNVE
+787 LRNVE

-798 VRYDKRALDETS
+798 VRYDKRALNETS

-842 LIAKYLVTLIKERK
+842 LIANYLVTLIKK
-856 QERQI
+856 QKQKRQI

-882 KNENNKI
+882 KNEHNKI

-900 YKENLLKLEGGEK
+900 YKEDLLKLEGGEK

-920 KYGITKDKN
+920 KYGIIKDKK

>member
-1 MGNKDYSKGSSWH
+1 MGNKDRSKGSSWH

-21 TPYTHLNKEYKCSE
+21 TPYTNLNKEYKCSE
-35 EEFIQKLCDSEIDCI
+35 EEFIQKLCDSQIDCI

-57 FDEKEFGLKE
+57 FNEKEFDLKE

-93 LDFHIIFSDKAKPQ
+93 LDFHIIFSDKVTQQ

-118 NVDGTEKK
+118 SVGGIEKK
-126 LADLEKDDF
+126 LANLEKDDF
-135 DKVVVNF
+135 DKAVVNF

-167 GHGNSRSSSNYKKI
+167 GHGNSRSSSNDKKI
-181 ANKSHFLIH
+181 TNKSHFLIH
-190 SSDNQKALK
+190 SSDSQ
-199 EEQSNLSSDNQK
+199 Q
-211 ALKEEQ
+211 
-217 SNLSSDNQKALKE
+217 
-230 EQSNLSSDNQK
+230 
-241 ALKEEQSNLSS
+241 
-252 DNQKALKEEQ
+252 
-262 SNLKK
+262 NLKK
-267 DREFWLRYNKSLLQS
+267 DREFWLEYNKPLLQS
-282 SDAHKEEQIGK
+282 SDAHKEEQIGN
-293 KYTWI
+293 KYIWI
-298 KAEKTFEGLKQIIY
+298 KAEKTFEGLKQIVY

-330 KIDCVGLN
+330 KIDYVRLH
-338 FDKEVKTTNE
+338 FDGEVKITNE
-348 KGDTPF
+348 KGEIPF

-395 FIKGLK
+395 FVKGLEL
-401 YETIQK
+401 ETKK

-438 FTEAIFNRIDSKS
+438 FTEAIFNRMDSKS

-467 KFDEQIRYWQ
+467 KFDEQIACWQ
-477 EKTKLEEQLKESKKI
+477 EKTKLEKQLKESEKI
-492 RNKYQSIIDAFTD
+492 RKKYQNIINTFTD

-511 KDKLQAKNQ
+511 KRQIAKTRE
-520 ALIDLEQSKKGFLTF
+520 ALIDLKQSKEGFLTF
-535 IEELKWVVNFNSKE
+535 IKELKRVVNFESKE

-554 NSYDKVYNQLKQNIC
+554 NSYDKVYNQLEQDIC
-569 KELEQIDINIKN
+569 KKIEEIDADIKN

-586 DEENIRTLKTEHE
+586 EDENIMTLETEHE

-604 IEEFLK
+604 IEKFLK
-610 EKGVSNENIG
+610 EKGVSDESIG
-620 DIKNANDHLA
+620 DIRNANYHLA
-630 NIKKNIADLE
+630 NIKMDIADLKRE
-640 HEIKENANKIKGF
+640 RKENANKIEGF
-653 SYGDIDE
+653 SYEDMDK
-660 NIEEF
+660 NIKEF
-665 KKQINKELNKI
+665 KNQINEELNKI
-676 NSTFEEISKNHKEVK
+676 NSVFEEISKNHKEVK

-706 VFEDFDKSVD
+706 VFEDFDKLVD
-716 KDLKIQRHQSK
+716 KGFNIQRHQSK
-727 IKEYLKRIELKDVI
+727 IKEYLKGIELKDII
-741 DMQHAEFIKELD
+741 DVQCAEFIEKLD
-753 SRIENKKAAFYETM
+753 SLIENKKAAFYETM
-767 MDVFDREIY
+767 MDVFNREIH
-776 FQIYQLLILKH
+776 FQIYRLLILKH
-787 LKNVE
+787 LRNVE

-798 VRYDKRALDETS
+798 VRYDKRALNETS
-810 FGQKCT
+810 FGQRCT

-889 VARSFMIESDE
+889 IAQSFTIESDG
-900 YKENLLKLEGGEK
+900 YRDDLLKLEGGEE
-913 AFKDRER
+913 AFKNRER

>member
-1 MGNKDYSKGSSWH
+1 MGNKDHSKGSSWH
-14 KWDLHVH
+14 KWDLHAH
-21 TPYTHLNKEYKCSE
+21 TPYTHLNKAYQCSE
-35 EEFIQKLCDSEIDCI
+35 EEFIQKLCDSKIDCI

-57 FDEKEFGLKE
+57 FNEKEFELKE
-67 KIEKKG
+67 KIEKRG

-93 LDFHIIFSDKAKPQ
+93 LDFHIIFSDKITQQ

-118 NVDGTEKK
+118 NVGGTEKK

-135 DKVVVNF
+135 DKAVVNF

-167 GHGNSRSSSNYKKI
+167 GHGSSRSSSNYEKIVKKV
-181 ANKSHFLIH
+181 HFLIH
-190 SSDNQKALK
+190 SSNKQ
-199 EEQSNLSSDNQK
+199 E
-211 ALKEEQ
+211 
-217 SNLSSDNQKALKE
+217 
-230 EQSNLSSDNQK
+230 
-241 ALKEEQSNLSS
+241 
-252 DNQKALKEEQ
+252 
-262 SNLKK
+262 NLKK
-267 DREFWLRYNKSLLQS
+267 DREYWLKYNKPLIQS
-282 SDAHKEEQIGK
+282 SDAHEEKQIGN
-293 KYTWI
+293 KYIWI

-312 EPKTRV
+312 EPETRV
-318 SIDENK
+318 SIGEEK

-330 KIDCVGLN
+330 KIDSVGLN
-338 FDKEVKTTNE
+338 FDEEVKTTNE
-348 KGDTPF
+348 QDDTPF

-395 FIKGLK
+395 FVKGLK
-401 YETIQK
+401 HETIQK

-417 VDSVEY
+417 MDSVEY

-451 SGKLK
+451 GGKLK

-462 TKGIE
+462 KESIE
-467 KFDEQIRYWQ
+467 KFDEQIAYWQ
-477 EKTKLEEQLKESKKI
+477 EKNKLEEQLKESEKI
-492 RNKYQSIIDAFTD
+492 RKKYQSIIDAFTD
-505 KNYLDK
+505 KDYLDK
-511 KDKLQAKNQ
+511 KAKLQAKHQ
-520 ALIDLEQSKKGFLTF
+520 SLIDLKQSKEGFWTF
-535 IEELKWVVNFNSKE
+535 IKELKRVVNFDSKE
-549 NMEEK
+549 NMEGK
-554 NSYDKVYNQLKQNIC
+554 NNYDKVYNQLKQDIC
-569 KELEQIDINIKN
+569 KKIEEIDTNREN
-581 GCFKS
+581 GCFNS
-586 DEENIRTLKTEHE
+586 EDEKIRTLGAEHE

-604 IEEFLK
+604 IREFLK
-610 EKGVSNENIG
+610 EKGVSDENIG
-620 DIKNANDHLA
+620 DIRNANDHLA
-630 NIKKNIADLE
+630 NIKKNIDDLK
-640 HEIKENANKIKGF
+640 HEIKENANKIEGF

-665 KKQINKELNKI
+665 TKQINEELGKI
-676 NSTFEEISKNHKEVK
+676 NSAFKEISKNHKEVK
-691 PITIEYRLN
+691 PITIKYRLN

-706 VFEDFDKSVD
+706 VFEDFDKLVD
-716 KDLKIQRHQSK
+716 KGFNTQRHQSK
-727 IKEYLKRIELKDVI
+727 IKEYLKEIELKNVTG
-741 DMQHAEFIKELD
+741 MQHAEFIEKLD
-753 SRIENKKAAFYETM
+753 RQIENKKAAFYETM
-767 MDVFDREIY
+767 MDVFDSREIH
-776 FQIYQLLILKH
+776 FQIYRLLILKH
-787 LKNVE
+787 LRNVE

-798 VRYDKRALDETS
+798 VRYDKRALNETS

-831 IDEPEAHLDSA
+831 IDEPEAHLDST
-842 LIAKYLVTLIKERK
+842 LIDNYLVTLIKK
-856 QERQI
+856 QKQKRQI

-889 VARSFMIESDE
+889 VAQSFMIESDA
-900 YKENLLKLEGGEK
+900 YRDDLLKLEGGEE
-913 AFKDRER
+913 AFKNRER

>member
-1 MGNKDYSKGSSWH
+1 MGNKDHSKGSSWH
-14 KWDLHVH
+14 KWDLHAH
-21 TPYTHLNKEYKCSE
+21 TPYTHLNKAYQCCE
-35 EEFIQKLCDSEIDCI
+35 EEFIQKLCDSKIDCI

-57 FDEKEFGLKE
+57 FDEKEFDLKE

-85 YQNKEDQC
+85 YQNKKDQC
-93 LDFHIIFSDKAKPQ
+93 LDFHIIFSDKVTQQ

-118 NVDGTEKK
+118 NVGGTEKK

-135 DKVVVNF
+135 DKAVVNF

-167 GHGNSRSSSNYKKI
+167 GHGSSRSSSNYEKIVKKV
-181 ANKSHFLIH
+181 HFLIH
-190 SSDNQKALK
+190 SSNKQ
-199 EEQSNLSSDNQK
+199 E
-211 ALKEEQ
+211 
-217 SNLSSDNQKALKE
+217 
-230 EQSNLSSDNQK
+230 
-241 ALKEEQSNLSS
+241 
-252 DNQKALKEEQ
+252 
-262 SNLKK
+262 NLKK
-267 DREFWLRYNKSLLQS
+267 DREYWLKYNKPLIQS
-282 SDAHKEEQIGK
+282 SDAHEEKQIGN
-293 KYTWI
+293 KYIWI

-312 EPKTRV
+312 EPETRV
-318 SIDENK
+318 SIDEEK

-330 KIDCVGLN
+330 KIDCLGLHFN
-338 FDKEVKTTNE
+338 EDIKITNE

-354 CYAGFNETLFFSPYF
+354 CYAGFNETLFFSPNF

-389 AIKNKS
+389 AIKNNS
-395 FIKGLK
+395 FVKGLK
-401 YETIQK
+401 HETIQK

-451 SGKLK
+451 SGKPK

-462 TKGIE
+462 TKSIE

-477 EKTKLEEQLKESKKI
+477 EKNKLEEQLKESEKI
-492 RNKYQSIIDAFTD
+492 RKKYQSIINTFTD

-511 KDKLQAKNQ
+511 KDKLQKKRK
-520 ALIDLEQSKKGFLTF
+520 ALIDLEQSKEGFLTF
-535 IEELKWVVNFNSKE
+535 IKELKRVVNFESKE
-549 NMEEK
+549 NMKE
-554 NSYDKVYNQLKQNIC
+554 NSYDKVYNQLKQDIC
-569 KELEQIDINIKN
+569 KELERIDINIKN

-586 DEENIRTLKTEHE
+586 EDEKIRTLGAERE

-604 IEEFLK
+604 IREFLK
-610 EKGVSNENIG
+610 EKGVSDESIG
-620 DIKNANDHLA
+620 DIRNANDHLA
-630 NIKKNIADLE
+630 KIKMDINDLK
-640 HEIKENANKIKGF
+640 HEIKENANKIENF
-653 SYGDIDE
+653 SYEDMDK

-665 KKQINKELNKI
+665 KDQINEKLSKI
-676 NSTFEEISKNHKEVK
+676 NSAFEEISKNHKEVK

-700 EDVFEG
+700 EDIFEE
-706 VFEDFDKSVD
+706 VFEDFDKLVD
-716 KDLKIQRHQSK
+716 KDFKIQKHQSK
-727 IKEYLKRIELKDVI
+727 IKEYLKEIGLKDI
-741 DMQHAEFIKELD
+741 INKQHAEFIEELYNSID
-753 SRIENKKAAFYETM
+753 NKKAAFYETM
-767 MDVFDREIY
+767 KDIFDREIH
-776 FQIYQLLILKH
+776 FQIYRLLILKH
-787 LKNVE
+787 LRNVE

-798 VRYDKRALDETS
+798 VRYDKRALNETS

-842 LIAKYLVTLIKERK
+842 LIANYLVTLIKK
-856 QERQI
+856 QKQKRQI

-889 VARSFMIESDE
+889 VAQSFMIESDA
-900 YKENLLKLEGGEK
+900 YKEDLLKLEGGEK